1 MNILNAKILKKFK
14 LIIIV
19 IAAALLA
26 VILVKVFFN
35 NREAKVDTEYIDAM
49 LEKSSELITAKF
61 NYTGMSEY
69 EDTGIPIINKSD
81 FVMVYKAT
89 ARAGIDIK
97 KVDVKIDNY
106 KKIIYLTIPKAEVL
120 DVKVDISSI
129 KYFDEKFAL
138 LNINEKEDNNKAIAL
153 AEEAAKEEIKNIG
166 VLEMADGQAETL
178 IKGILEDAVPK
189 NYDFEVIRK

>member
-1 MNILNAKILKKFK
+1 MNAKILKKFK

>member
-35 NREAKVDTEYIDAM
+35 NREVKVDTEYIDAM

-106 KKIIYLTIPKAEVL
+106 KKIIYLTIPRAEVL

>member
-1 MNILNAKILKKFK
+1 M
-14 LIIIV
+14 
-19 IAAALLA
+19 
-26 VILVKVFFN
+26 
-35 NREAKVDTEYIDAM
+35 DTEYIDAM

>member
-106 KKIIYLTIPKAEVL
+106 KKIIYLTIPRAEVL